1 MRELL
6 KLIKK
11 TEGGIA
17 IVLLW
22 SIIFFIIMLVSTF
35 AIEVYYTNVK
45 AEIVKD
51 AVTMASLSVYK
62 SIDIEQLENGEII
75 INESIVNTFKEYLAK
90 NLRLNGDLSA
100 RPNSIVI
107 GKVEIVDFTI
117 YNRDSIEEFYPN
129 SQPIYY
135 KPSLYVRI
143 KYDIKPML
151 RGILG
156 NTKTVYTSATA
167 DLIPDK

>member
-1 MRELL
+1 ML
-6 KLIKK
+6 KDIKSND
-11 TEGGIA
+11 GGIA

-35 AIEVYYTNVK
+35 AIEVYYMNAK
-45 AEIVKD
+45 AEMVKD
-51 AVTMASLSVYK
+51 AITMASLSVYK
-62 SIDIEQLENGEII
+62 SIDISELESGEIQI
-75 INESIVNTFKEYLAK
+75 DQDIKDTFEEYLTK
-90 NLRLNGDLSA
+90 NLRLNSDLSA
-100 RPNSIVI
+100 RPNSIVA
-107 GKVEIVDFTI
+107 GEVEVVDFII
-117 YNRDSIEEFYPN
+117 YNKSDNDELYPN
-129 SQPIYY
+129 NQLIYF